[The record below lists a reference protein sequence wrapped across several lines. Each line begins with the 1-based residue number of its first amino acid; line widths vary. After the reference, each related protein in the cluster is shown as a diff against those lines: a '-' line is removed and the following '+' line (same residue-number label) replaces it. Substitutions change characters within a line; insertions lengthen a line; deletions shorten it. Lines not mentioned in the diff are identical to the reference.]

1 MAQAPVSADREQAS
15 TELGRAFK
23 AAMASVRRLR
33 SRDNQ
38 RPSGL
43 SHARYSLLIE
53 LAEHGELSA
62 GDLACEAA
70 LSPAT
75 VTEML
80 DQLAEAG
87 LVVRS
92 RSDRDRRVV
101 STRLADAGRALVEER
116 HRAITPMWQAAL
128 ADFSEAELRAAAA
141 VLDRLG
147 EFFET
152 LDERQLP

>member
-1 MAQAPVSADREQAS
+1 MAAPPVTADRERAS
-15 TELGRAFK
+15 AELGRAFK
-23 AAMASVRRLR
+23 GAMAAVRRLR

-38 RPSGL
+38 RPDGL

-62 GDLACEAA
+62 GELAGAAA

-116 HRAITPMWQAAL
+116 HGAIAPLWQAAL
-128 ADFSEAELRAAAA
+128 ADFTDDELRATAA
-141 VLDRLG
+141 VLRRLG